1 MIIATVCLIA
11 LQIDLYS
18 EFQAKSAELQK
29 EAEVLAKAV
38 SDPFLFHFSVTL
50 GVKKNGVPLRYTS
63 LRDALPDKLRQPEDA
78 VAWYHLITKKLNPIR
93 KSSPIK
99 YRLAKNLIAEE
110 FNHALIRRDALI
122 PGGWGNPM
130 RIQKLC
136 EKFPVN
142 RDIVGRF
149 AARHRFCT
157 KELRRPE
164 NRGKPIEE
172 VPILDPYGELKENAK
187 RAALRGAILRA
198 LRNGKKDE

>member
-1 MIIATVCLIA
+1 M
-11 LQIDLYS
+11 
-18 EFQAKSAELQK
+18 
-29 EAEVLAKAV
+29 LAKAV
-38 SDPFLFHFSVTL
+38 SDPFVFHFSATL
-50 GVKKNGVPLRYTS
+50 GVKENGVPLRYTS

-78 VAWYHLITKKLNPIR
+78 VAWYHLITKKLGPI
-93 KSSPIK
+93 KKTNPIK

-122 PGGWGNPM
+122 PGGWGDPM

-142 RDIVGRF
+142 HDIVGRF

-164 NRGKPIEE
+164 NRGKPIDE

-187 RAALRGAILRA
+187 RAAKRSALRGAILRG
-198 LRNGKKDE
+198 LKNGEKLNKVP